1 MAVLLVFIRS
11 GHSSYDVTSIFTGK
25 GAMLKLFL
33 CGEQAFS
40 LSMAFPT
47 AWISIGKK

>member
-25 GAMLKLFL
+25 GAMLKLFPVWGSGRFHSPWHFL
-33 CGEQAFS
+33 LHGY
-40 LSMAFPT
+40 L
-47 AWISIGKK
+47 